1 MLKNSVVGAM
11 GQVGQLR
18 FQCQAIV
25 RQPRTGAAATH
36 TGNMPVD
43 PLLLAVK
50 CEKRRLMQPCL
61 EVQVCACA
69 DQFKFKGIRRA
80 DGFIAR
86 EGQHLKLMVGAL
98 DAQAKTVVTG

>member
-1 MLKNSVVGAM
+1 MLKNTMVGAM

-25 RQPRTGAAATH
+25 RQARAGAAATH
-36 TGNMPVD
+36 AGNMPVD
-43 PLLLAVK
+43 PLPLAVK

-61 EVQVCACA
+61 EVQVSACA
-69 DQFKFKGIRRA
+69 DQFKLKGIRRA

-98 DAQAKTVVTG
+98 DAQVKTGVTG